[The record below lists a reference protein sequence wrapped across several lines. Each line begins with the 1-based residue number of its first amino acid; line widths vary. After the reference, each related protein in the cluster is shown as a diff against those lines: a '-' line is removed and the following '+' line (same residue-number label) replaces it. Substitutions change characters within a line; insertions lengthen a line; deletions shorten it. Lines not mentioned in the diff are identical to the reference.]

1 MKGTLFFEGG
11 FLVFAIVFHPILR
24 LFFSC
29 TFEAVHFYEIE
40 DKIVP
45 LHVENLSST
54 SYDFPYHSIILIIHT
69 VKVC

>member
-11 FLVFAIVFHPILR
+11 FLVFTMVFHLVLR
-24 LFFSC
+24 LYFSC

-40 DKIVP
+40 DQIVP
-45 LHVENLSST
+45 LNVDNLSST

-69 VKVC
+69 VSVY